1 MNWVF
6 WSFDFDLVA
15 LLIAMFNMG
24 GLDRFA
30 SRATVGCVFQ
40 RIGSP
45 DLMATLWS
53 ISLHLPEGFSNRTG
67 SLSLSLS
74 LSLFVSHSWNPSP
87 NQKQLWPLW
96 LFQYGLLK
104 ILYT

>member
-45 DLMATLWS
+45 DPMATLWS

-74 LSLFVSHSWNPSP
+74 LSL
-87 NQKQLWPLW
+87 
-96 LFQYGLLK
+96 
-104 ILYT
+104 